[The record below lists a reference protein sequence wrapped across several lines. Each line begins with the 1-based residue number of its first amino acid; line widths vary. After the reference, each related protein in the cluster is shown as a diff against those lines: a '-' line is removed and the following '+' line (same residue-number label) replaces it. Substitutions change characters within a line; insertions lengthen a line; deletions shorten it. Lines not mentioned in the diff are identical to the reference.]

1 MLFVFRNIFIILF
14 AFFIFYD
21 KIILIKQK
29 ILGGLIMEFKKC
41 MRCGC
46 FFMSDNNVCCNCE
59 SKDRMDISKL
69 NSILDETNNFNSV
82 QDLSILS
89 GVNMNNLNRFIANKQ
104 ISDLDINL

>member
-1 MLFVFRNIFIILF
+1 
-14 AFFIFYD
+14 
-21 KIILIKQK
+21 
-29 ILGGLIMEFKKC
+29 MEFKKC

-69 NSILDETNNFNSV
+69 NSILDETNNFNSI

-89 GVNMNNLNRFIANKQ
+89 GVNMNNLNRFITNKQ

>member
-1 MLFVFRNIFIILF
+1 
-14 AFFIFYD
+14 
-21 KIILIKQK
+21 
-29 ILGGLIMEFKKC
+29 MEFKKC

-46 FFMSDNNVCCNCE
+46 FFMSDNDVCCNCQ

-89 GVNMNNLNRFIANKQ
+89 GVNINNLNRFIANNQ

>member
-1 MLFVFRNIFIILF
+1 
-14 AFFIFYD
+14 
-21 KIILIKQK
+21 
-29 ILGGLIMEFKKC
+29 MEFKKC

-46 FFMSDNNVCCNCE
+46 FFMSNNNVCYNCE

-69 NSILDETNNFNSV
+69 NSILDESHSFNSV

-89 GVNMNNLNRFIANKQ
+89 GVNMNNLNRFIENNQ

>member
-1 MLFVFRNIFIILF
+1 
-14 AFFIFYD
+14 
-21 KIILIKQK
+21 
-29 ILGGLIMEFKKC
+29 MEFKKC

-69 NSILDETNNFNSV
+69 NSILDETNNFNSI

-89 GVNMNNLNRFIANKQ
+89 GVNINNLNRFISNNQ
-104 ISDLDINL
+104 ISNLDINL